1 MADEKIFTIPLRDA
15 WNTPRTRRAKA
26 AITIVRAYLERHMKS
41 EVVKIGASINK
52 AVWARGIQKPARRVK
67 VHVLKQDGIVFAE
80 LVGTELKLPT
90 AAEAK
95 KKAEKRVEKEKRI
108 KEERK
113 ERKKM
118 TMEKEIKEEKAAAER
133 SREEVKEERA
143 AGEAGPA
150 SAARAAATKPD
161 QE

>member
-15 WNTPRTRRAKA
+15 WDTPRTRRSKA
-26 AITIVRAYLERHMKS
+26 AITIVRAFLKRHMKS
-41 EVVKIGASINK
+41 EDVKIGASINE

-67 VHVLKQDGIVFAE
+67 VHVLKQDGTVFAE
-80 LVGTELKLPT
+80 LVGVEIKPPT

-95 KKAEKRVEKEKRI
+95 KKEEKKAEKEKRI

-113 ERKKM
+113 ERKKL

-133 SREEVKEERA
+133 AREEIKEEKA
-143 AGEAGPA
+143 TEA
-150 SAARAAATKPD
+150 KP
-161 QE
+161 EEKK